1 MRFVYL
7 VVKLIKSGK
16 MVKSDK
22 MIIFSVGD
30 VLSYWL
36 KE

>member
-1 MRFVYL
+1 MRFLYL
-7 VVKLIKSGK
+7 LVKLIKSGK

-22 MIIFSVGD
+22 MIISSVGD

-36 KE
+36 RE